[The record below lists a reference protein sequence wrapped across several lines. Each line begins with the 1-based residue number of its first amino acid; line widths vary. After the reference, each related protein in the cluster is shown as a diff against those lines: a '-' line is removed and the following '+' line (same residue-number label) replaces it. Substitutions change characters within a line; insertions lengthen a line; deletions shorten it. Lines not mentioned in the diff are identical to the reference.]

1 MNLELIVTLMMISH
15 KEEYL
20 VYTTEDLLLRGIV
33 KDKMGMDME
42 FMQKFSLLQFVS
54 HVINAIFNKNNHF
67 VFLALATYVKLSL
80 PQ

>member
-20 VYTTEDLLLRGIV
+20 VYITEDLLLRGIV

-54 HVINAIFNKNNHF
+54 HVINAIFNKNNQI

-80 PQ
+80 HQ